1 MNDRLIEQEE
11 SCSRC
16 SPSEQRVGW
25 VHRSPYFPLSFDH
38 MKIAHALCLASA
50 AAGMLLSTL
59 HANAQDAR
67 TVVLRFRK
75 ARDTVAIRNAQI
87 TVDHTIDAGITDS
100 AGIVRI
106 PNLDDG
112 GHIVEAVARGY
123 QAYFD
128 KFTSGPSVRM
138 PIDLEILAF
147 EVAAKPKGQPTSLR
161 AAGFAQRRAL
171 GGAKF
176 FTLAQLTA
184 ASGRPLANL
193 LKVDAG
199 AFIATGPHDESYL
212 ASRARAGTPPRATT
226 PCYAIVVR
234 DGLRI
239 YPFEGAS
246 PPDLDKI
253 FTDDLASVEFY
264 SSAVPAELR
273 DASACGALVLWS
285 RL

>member
-1 MNDRLIEQEE
+1 MLF
-11 SCSRC
+11 
-16 SPSEQRVGW
+16 
-25 VHRSPYFPLSFDH
+25 RS
-38 MKIAHALCLASA
+38 
-50 AAGMLLSTL
+50 
-59 HANAQDAR
+59 
-67 TVVLRFRK
+67 
-75 ARDTVAIRNAQI
+75 QI

-106 PNLDDG
+106 PNLEDG

-147 EVAAKPKGQPTSLR
+147 DVVAKPKGQPTSLR
-161 AAGFAQRRAL
+161 VTGLAQRRTL

-176 FTLAQLTA
+176 FTLAQLTV

-193 LKVDAG
+193 LKIDAG
-199 AFIATGPHDESYL
+199 AVIATGPHAESYL
-212 ASRARAGTPPRATT
+212 APRAPARTSSGAAA
-226 PCYAIVVR
+226 PCYAAVVR